1 MATDIGSPSPG
12 GAAADAMILRCP
24 HPYPRTIRTG
34 YEKGP
39 LETDDAGSAFGSLTF
54 RIAVT
59 QRDVPEPTVS
69 ETAR

>member
-1 MATDIGSPSPG
+1 
-12 GAAADAMILRCP
+12 MILRCP

>member
-34 YEKGP
+34 DEKGP
-39 LETDDAGSAFGSLTF
+39 LETDGASSAIGALAF
-54 RIAVT
+54 RK
-59 QRDVPEPTVS
+59 S
-69 ETAR
+69 GYLW